1 MGQSIR
7 RKRLASQGRVLVAVR
22 VISGDIAGGTKK
34 WRIGTAEVRPGELVF
49 TSTVGG
55 ILFLKRSPVTLPV
68 TAVEAAKVRPPS
80 LGEAVRL
87 NEMKTIVPATFPGG
101 ELELALEPQT
111 AQWVISTLLPASEA
125 GAGGQRPSV

>member
-22 VISGDIAGGTKK
+22 VISGDIAGATKK

-55 ILFLKRSPVTLPV
+55 ILFLKRSPVTLPI
-68 TAVEAAKVRPPS
+68 TAVEAGDVRPPT

-111 AQWVISTLLPASEA
+111 AQWVISTLS
-125 GAGGQRPSV
+125 GGPEHSSS